1 MSALVSPNEIN
12 AKVTNQSS
20 SVAAISTNAR
30 IDYILRFSKQ
40 AVLVVDELAS
50 NYSHIG
56 SLFLGDLPD
65 DHNAAYLAVSAKF
78 NEIQIRCRLI
88 EQLFPGVLFDPEQP
102 LAISILRLAKENP
115 QPISIVI
122 DHAHLLPLKILHE
135 LCYLAEV
142 AKKAKKTINVVM
154 LATFEAG
161 RKINIEKSLF
171 KGKIALVSAENGQLL
186 QFDNKLFK
194 EKKSINI
201 SKYVKFF
208 LVLVILLALVAAAFL
223 GLKNREL
230 FSFSALPQAKTN
242 KIKLVEKQLNKAK
255 NTRTIASQIQTKALA
270 PAPIKATAAD
280 IFKVLTQSPS
290 IALPAA
296 KPSDILTAL
305 DFTNTNTTVTEAP
318 KVKTKLIKNKETM
331 LPVVA
336 DKTQHSK
343 HKIFNNDY
351 YLQAS
356 QGYVIQLMGFVD
368 DGVFQQEKANY
379 QNIDYGIYTRMLNG
393 QKFMVVTSKVYPS
406 KSQALAA
413 IKLLPA
419 EVRKQRPWIKSIAAI
434 HNEIK
439 AYQKLAINRAR

>member
-12 AKVTNQSS
+12 AKITNQSS

-161 RKINIEKSLF
+161 RKINVEKSLF
-171 KGKIALVSAENGQLL
+171 KGKVALVSAENGQLL

-194 EKKSINI
+194 EKKSINV

-208 LVLVILLALVAAAFL
+208 LILVILLALVATAFL
-223 GLKNREL
+223 ELKNRKL

-242 KIKLVEKQLNKAK
+242 KIKPIEKQLNKAK
-255 NTRTIASQIQTKALA
+255 NTRTIASKIKIKAKVLA

-305 DFTNTNTTVTEAP
+305 YFTNTNATVTEAP

-331 LPVVA
+331 LPVVV

-368 DGVFQQEKANY
+368 DSVFQQEKANY

-393 QKFMVVTSKVYPS
+393 QKFMVITSKVYPS

-419 EVRKQRPWIKSIAAI
+419 EIRKQRPWIKSIAAI
-434 HNEIK
+434 HHEIK
-439 AYQKLAINRAR
+439 N

>member
-12 AKVTNQSS
+12 AKITNQNS

-40 AVLVVDELAS
+40 AVLVVDELTS

-65 DHNAAYLAVSAKF
+65 EHNAAYLAVSAKF
-78 NEIQIRCRLI
+78 TEIQIRCRLI
-88 EQLFPGVLFDPEQP
+88 EQLFPAVLFDPEQP
-102 LAISILRLAKENP
+102 LAISILRLAKENS

-142 AKKAKKTINVVM
+142 AKKAKKVINVVM

-161 RKINIEKSLF
+161 KKINIEKSLF
-171 KGKIALVSAENGQLL
+171 KGRIAIVSAENGQLL

-194 EKKSINI
+194 EKRSINV
-201 SKYVKFF
+201 SKYIKF
-208 LVLVILLALVAAAFL
+208 LILFIIILALSVAAFL

-230 FSFSALPQAKTN
+230 FSFSALPQTKMN
-242 KIKLVEKQLNKAK
+242 QIKPIEKQLNKVK
-255 NTRTIASQIQTKALA
+255 NTSTIATKAKVKILA
-270 PAPIKATAAD
+270 PAVIKATAAD
-280 IFKVLTQSPS
+280 IFKVLTESPPVV
-290 IALPAA
+290 LPAA

-305 DFTNTNTTVTEAP
+305 DFTNTNTVISKAP
-318 KVKTKLIKNKETM
+318 KVKANLLKNKETM
-331 LPVVA
+331 SSLVV
-336 DKTQHSK
+336 DKAQHSN
-343 HKIFNNDY
+343 HKIFNSDY

-356 QGYVIQLMGFVD
+356 QGYVIQLTGFVD
-368 DGVFQQEKANY
+368 DSVFQQEKANY
-379 QNIDYGIYTRMLNG
+379 QNIDYGIYTRELNG
-393 QKFMVVTSKVYPS
+393 QKFMVVTSKVYSS

-419 EVRKQRPWIKSIAAI
+419 EIRKQRPWIKAIAAI

-439 AYQKLAINRAR
+439 TYRKSLIN